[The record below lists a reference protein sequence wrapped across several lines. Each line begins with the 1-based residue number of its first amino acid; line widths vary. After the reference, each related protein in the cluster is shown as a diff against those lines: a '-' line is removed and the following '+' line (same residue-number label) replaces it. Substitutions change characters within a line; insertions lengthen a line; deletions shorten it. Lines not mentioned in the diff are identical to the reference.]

1 MAWCATYRL
10 IWAQPPGDFPAAG
23 SSSGS
28 GTDSQCGHTAHVTV
42 KTIDRTV
49 LSAGVLTAP
58 LGFVVVGQLEV
69 AGTTRKD
76 LLLRLEECFLFCLQ
90 S

>member
-1 MAWCATYRL
+1 MRHLPADVGT
-10 IWAQPPGDFPAAG
+10 AAG
-23 SSSGS
+23 TLPGRQLQSSGS

-42 KTIDRTV
+42 KIIDRTV